1 MRIGIQTGIQITKG
15 GSFIDPEA
23 QILYDRVIADGGIV
37 PAGLSG
43 MDAYIKAAKAAR
55 GISTLAQ
62 GYLSLAHPHYTG
74 IRLATGTGP
83 TAGNRAAR
91 TVYNAIGAIGDFIQT
106 TAANQPLALVHSGQN
121 YAWLPGVSGNYFG
134 TPNATANQ
142 VTGNIQITANINPS
156 VLTSDQNIVN
166 KSSVAGTT
174 MGYNFFLNS
183 SGGLS
188 FAFSPTGAVASR
200 TTVTST
206 VSLASVGILPNT
218 NFWVRVTRNSV
229 SGDIQFFTSIDGVVF
244 TQLGST
250 VSSITG
256 NLFSSTEPLFLG
268 TWADTLHFLTGKINR
283 VTISNTIG
291 GNPVVDFNPANYS
304 RATSGTTWT
313 STTGEV
319 WTLNT
324 PATNNALKA
333 AIVDT
338 TMVMGNGTSYGLQA
352 ASLNIN
358 QSAITSYTAFRK
370 YVNTAGLQVINEL
383 GANATTNAGKALYLN
398 TQANQEDVWLF
409 ANVGGYNSR
418 FTSTNLG
425 LKLATAVNNI
435 ANANES
441 SPYLINNSS
450 QTFVASDSTFNN
462 TANMNATGYNLLAR
476 NNAASLWANAIIVS
490 DCVAIGEDNT
500 TQRTSMYNFFKTY
513 INGI

>member
-23 QILYDRVIADGGIV
+23 QILFDRVIADGGIV

-91 TVYNAIGAIGDFIQT
+91 TVYNALGATGDFIQT
-106 TAANQPLALVHSGQN
+106 TAANQPLALVHSGTN
-121 YAWLPGVSGNYFG
+121 YAWLPRVVLNNFT
-134 TPNATANQ
+134 TPSATANRIS
-142 VTGNIQITANINPS
+142 GDIDI
-156 VLTSDQNIVN
+156 IVN
-166 KSSVAGTT
+166 CKSATSSSVQTLLLKGNGTS
-174 MGYNFFLNS
+174 YNYAFDIS
-183 SGGLS
+183 STNTLRLIYGGFTIS
-188 FAFSPTGAVASR
+188 ESTATITPT
-200 TTVTST
+200 
-206 VSLASVGILPNT
+206 SLK
-218 NFWVRVTRNSV
+218 WYRVTRNS
-229 SGDIQFFTSIDGVVF
+229 STGDVIFYIGDNGTTWV
-244 TQLGST
+244 QLGTTITTAAGSLPLT
-250 VSSITG
+250 TDSVVIGDNTAFTG
-256 NLFSSTEPLFLG
+256 NGFQGEIYRL
-268 TWADTLHFLTGKINR
+268 
-283 VTISNTIG
+283 TISNTIG
-291 GNPVVDFNPANYS
+291 GTPVVDFNPTLYN
-304 RATSGTTWT
+304 RTTSQTTWT

-338 TMVMGNGTSYGLQA
+338 TMIMGNGTSYGMQA
-352 ASLNIN
+352 ASLNMN
-358 QSAITSYTAFRK
+358 QAALTSFAAFRK

-383 GANATTNAGKALYLN
+383 GANATAAAGKALYLN
-398 TQANQEDVWLF
+398 TQANQEDVWLY
-409 ANVGGYNSR
+409 ANAGGYNSR

-425 LKLATAVNNI
+425 LKLAAAVNNI

-441 SPYLINNSS
+441 LPYLINNSS
-450 QTFVASDSTFNN
+450 QSYVASDVVNNN

-476 NNAASLWANAIIVS
+476 DNASSLWANAFV
-490 DCVAIGEDNT
+490 VADAVCINELDNT
-500 TQRTSMYNFFKTY
+500 QMTSMYNFLKTY